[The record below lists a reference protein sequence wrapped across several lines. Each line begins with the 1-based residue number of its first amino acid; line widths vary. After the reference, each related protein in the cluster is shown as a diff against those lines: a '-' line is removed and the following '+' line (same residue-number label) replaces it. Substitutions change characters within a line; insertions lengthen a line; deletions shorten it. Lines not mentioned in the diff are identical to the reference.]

1 MTRILAVA
9 NQKGGVGKTTTSVNL
24 ATALCAVGCKVLLI
38 DLDSQGNASTGLG
51 MGLAERQKSS
61 YDLFFDTSIHIS
73 DWAQDTK
80 VPKLSMIPGSI
91 DLSGAELELVG
102 EENREFRL
110 RDMLQKSTGAYD
122 YIILDCPPSL
132 SLITLNG
139 LVAAHAVLIP
149 LQAEFYALEGLSHLT
164 KTIER
169 VKKTL
174 NPQLEIQGL
183 VLTMVDNR
191 NRLSEQVE
199 ADVREY
205 FGDLVYKT
213 IIPRNVRMSEAPS
226 HGLPALVYDLH
237 CKGSQAYLS
246 LAKEL
251 IKRERSIRKSESLVA

>member
-51 MGLAERQKSS
+51 MGHEQRQKSS
-61 YDLFFDTSIHIS
+61 YDLFFDTSINIK

-80 VPKLSMIPGSI
+80 VPKLSMIPGST
-91 DLSGAELELVG
+91 DLAGAELELVG

-110 RDMLQKSTGAYD
+110 KEMLQKSGADYD

-149 LQAEFYALEGLSHLT
+149 LQA
-164 KTIER
+164 
-169 VKKTL
+169 
-174 NPQLEIQGL
+174 
-183 VLTMVDNR
+183 
-191 NRLSEQVE
+191 
-199 ADVREY
+199 
-205 FGDLVYKT
+205 
-213 IIPRNVRMSEAPS
+213 
-226 HGLPALVYDLH
+226 
-237 CKGSQAYLS
+237 
-246 LAKEL
+246 
-251 IKRERSIRKSESLVA
+251 